1 MVLNEYNNLVAKC
14 YAGDLLDARV
24 DIIFHVTN
32 CMGVMGAGIAK
43 SIKNKW
49 PKVFTEYKKY
59 LDENT
64 PSKSIGTY
72 QSVDITEYAHTQAS
86 QVINI
91 FGEYNFSKTKRAIKY
106 DSVLTALEMFCKDF
120 LDNYKDN
127 KKIILGFPFLFGCGL
142 AGGDWR
148 IMKSVIFSVFEKYT
162 DKVEIHF
169 YKYERDK

>member
-1 MVLNEYNNLVAKC
+1 MQNEIANLVSLIELGKQITHESRI
-14 YAGDLLDARV
+14 DQ
-24 DIIFHVTN
+24 IIKIVEQDYSTENVLF
-32 CMGVMGAGIAK
+32 
-43 SIKNKW
+43 
-49 PKVFTEYKKY
+49 FTEYKKY

-64 PSKSIGTY
+64 ASKSIGTY
-72 QSVDITEYAHTQAS
+72 QSVDITEYAHTKAS

-91 FGEYNFSKTKRAIKY
+91 FGEYSFSKTKRAIKY

-148 IMKSVIFSVFEKYT
+148 IMKSIIFSVFEKYT
-162 DKVEIHF
+162 DKIEIHF
-169 YKYERDK
+169 YKYE

>member
-1 MVLNEYNNLVAKC
+1 MELKDYNKLIVNT
-14 YAGDLLDARV
+14 YNGDLLDAHV
-24 DIIFHVTN
+24 DFIFHVTN
-32 CMGVMGAGIAK
+32 CMSVMGAGIAR

-49 PKVFTEYKKY
+49 PIVYYEYKEY
-59 LDENT
+59 LKTNT
-64 PSKSIGTY
+64 SSKSLGTY
-72 QSVDITEYAHTQAS
+72 QAVNITEYAHTHAS
-86 QVINI
+86 YVVNI

-148 IMKSVIFSVFEKYT
+148 IMKSIIFSVFEKYT
-162 DKVEIHF
+162 DKIEIHF
-169 YKYERDK
+169 YKYE